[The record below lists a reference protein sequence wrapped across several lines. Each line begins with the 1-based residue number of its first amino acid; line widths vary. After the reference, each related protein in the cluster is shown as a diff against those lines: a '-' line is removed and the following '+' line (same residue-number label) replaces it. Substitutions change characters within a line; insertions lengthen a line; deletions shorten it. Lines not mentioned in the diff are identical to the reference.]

1 MHCEPTVTVII
12 TLLLMVLAIGPS
24 CTAIRQAVN
33 LTKCDFRLKDVK
45 ETSLAGVNVQ
55 NIESF
60 TDIGFMDIAKLTTAF
75 ASGKLPLNF
84 KLNIEVRNP
93 NSEKAALNRLD
104 WILMLDDT
112 ELAQGTTNDRIE
124 VMPNGGVSEMT
135 LDITSDVKQVLSGK
149 SLESI
154 ANLVLNMA
162 DAGGKP
168 TKLTLKA
175 KPYITV
181 GNSTVAYPGYI
192 NIKTDFTSN

>member
-1 MHCEPTVTVII
+1 MNRPLILLI
-12 TLLLMVLAIGPS
+12 LLLLAAGTGPS
-24 CTAIRQAVN
+24 CKSIQQALN
-33 LTKCDFRLKDVK
+33 LTKCDFRLKEVK
-45 ETSLAGVNVQ
+45 ETKLAGVDLQ
-55 NIESF
+55 NKESW
-60 TDIGFMDIAKLTTAF
+60 TDISFMDIAKLTTAF
-75 ASGKLPLNF
+75 AGGNMPLNF
-84 KLNIEVRNP
+84 KLNVEVRNP

-112 ELAQGTTNDRIE
+112 EIAQGTTNERLE
-124 VMPNGGVSEMT
+124 VLPNGGVSDMT
-135 LDITSDVKQVLSGK
+135 IDITSDVKKVLAGK

-175 KPYITV
+175 KPYINI

-192 NIKTDFTSN
+192 NIKTEFTSE